1 MPKNAETIPANR
13 RVEIAFGILSFST
26 LSAAANLYWWL
37 NAAPIPRIKQDR
49 QNKLKLFWLIAKAA
63 SSAEQELP
71 IAAKTK
77 PFLLPI
83 LLIIF
88 AAKTVKLAVPTTNK
102 AVGKV
107 DKDWFE
113 LIWEPTIPL
122 RNTVIVAVVK
132 PNIWLNVSKDKFL
145 FRFSDNIFLLL
156 FKYLYRCLE
165 F

>member
-1 MPKNAETIPANR
+1 MVSRGLGDVYK
-13 RVEIAFGILSFST
+13 
-26 LSAAANLYWWL
+26 
-37 NAAPIPRIKQDR
+37 R
-49 QNKLKLFWLIAKAA
+49 Q
-63 SSAEQELP
+63 
-71 IAAKTK
+71 
-77 PFLLPI
+77 
-83 LLIIF
+83 
-88 AAKTVKLAVPTTNK
+88 VKLAVPTTNK

-145 FRFSDNIFLLL
+145 FIISVNIFLLL
-156 FKYLYRCLE
+156 FKYLYRCFE